1 MNRKSLLA
9 AVVGAAALGL
19 AAVPA
24 AGQMFER
31 ITITNSTGY
40 TISEIYISPADTYA
54 WEEDVMGK
62 RELPDGDAV
71 EIDFRRAEN
80 TCDWDLKVVYD
91 DGEEAMWDG
100 LDLCQNYGFQLFYNA
115 GSGQTWL
122 VTTD

>member
-71 EIDFRRAEN
+71 EIDI
-80 TCDWDLKVVYD
+80 
-91 DGEEAMWDG
+91 
-100 LDLCQNYGFQLFYNA
+100 
-115 GSGQTWL
+115 
-122 VTTD
+122 